1 MKQDDLSE
9 IIMYKNSINRQL
21 KNIFQYYL
29 NFVQTIKITEQS
41 LYPPPPPFECIVGGR
56 IDLFLISMDLIK
68 KIC

>member
-41 LYPPPPPFECIVGGR
+41 LYPPPRHLNVLLAEG
-56 IDLFLISMDLIK
+56 
-68 KIC
+68 